1 MIDALRSN
9 GGAVLLLDCGGIFS
23 DNTDKDIIL
32 KADVSL
38 TCMNRM
44 KYDALNLGGSGLLL
58 GEKFMSDMA
67 EKASFPLISSNLSCT
82 SPEKTAWFKPYVLR
96 KVGSKTVAILGIMPT
111 DALPMISRPES
122 FNITPPAEAVEKL
135 LPEVRKQADVVI
147 LISQAGFRATA
158 AMLAGMKKMPD
169 LIVVNDAGPS
179 EEVLK
184 IGKTPVLSTGNL
196 GKVMGVAQITA
207 GKKKISV
214 ISNELVSLDQDVPS
228 DESIV
233 SFVDDEI
240 TRVERER
247 NKKQE
252 EITRKQLQEGLKLSP
267 EEFFKQYNQT
277 VKSPKP

>member
-1 MIDALRSN
+1 
-9 GGAVLLLDCGGIFS
+9 
-23 DNTDKDIIL
+23 
-32 KADVSL
+32 
-38 TCMNRM
+38 
-44 KYDALNLGGSGLLL
+44 
-58 GEKFMSDMA
+58 
-67 EKASFPLISSNLSCT
+67 
-82 SPEKTAWFKPYVLR
+82 
-96 KVGSKTVAILGIMPT
+96 
-111 DALPMISRPES
+111 
-122 FNITPPAEAVEKL
+122 
-135 LPEVRKQADVVI
+135 
-147 LISQAGFRATA
+147 
-158 AMLAGMKKMPD
+158 MKKMPD